1 MSRPTSQAKA
11 VKSILHQAIRQ
22 SLAEPAPME
31 SGPAPAPVSTEDRLE
46 AARQA
51 PRCMHVRANGVRCG
65 SPAMRGDAFC
75 YFHDRLYN
83 RPSEAEFPFLEDAAS
98 IQMAIMQVLD
108 GLRRGKLDRG
118 VANSLLFGLQ
128 TASANLKRV
137 HDSLQPVPSRVITED
152 PVTEAREARL
162 AREARHARKPSAPSP
177 RAPSALPASVALAR
191 DEGP

>member
-1 MSRPTSQAKA
+1 MSQPKA
-11 VKSILHQAIRQ
+11 ARTILQQAIRKH
-22 SLAEPAPME
+22 LNLPAPIE
-31 SGPAPAPVSTEDRLE
+31 SGPTPTTDDRLQ

-65 SPAMRGDAFC
+65 SPAMRGDAHC

-83 RPSEAEFPFLEDAAS
+83 RPAEEAFPFLEDAAS

-108 GLRRGKLDRG
+108 GLRRGKLEKG

-137 HDSLQPVPSRVITED
+137 HDSLQPVPSRVITVD
-152 PVTEAREARL
+152 PVDEAHAAR
-162 AREARHARKPSAPSP
+162 RKAP
-177 RAPSALPASVALAR
+177 APELR
-191 DEGP
+191 